1 MLIKVTLRTL
11 RTVISTLVLMM
22 TFVMVTTLRTASP
35 VILMILMI
43 PTLILI
49 LMMMKMVQMEKEKQI
64 QENKHQ
70 LRVSSQQ
77 LRRQLKIFLN
87 NQSKPE
93 KIIKIL

>member
-1 MLIKVTLRTL
+1 MMMKIKVTLRIQTTQIPAL
-11 RTVISTLVLMM
+11 LMRM

-35 VILMILMI
+35 VILMILQI

-49 LMMMKMVQMEKEKQI
+49 LMMMKMVQKEI
-64 QENKHQ
+64 QEKVHQ

-77 LRRQLKIFLN
+77 LRRQLKIYLN